1 MRKEIQIMSQCKHKN
16 IVSYYV
22 SFIDESDLWLVMP
35 LLQSG
40 SIVDIINMKYPSGVK
55 NEAVLASILKE
66 VLKGLN
72 YFHNEGRIHR
82 DIKAGN
88 VLMD

>member
-1 MRKEIQIMSQCKHKN
+1 
-16 IVSYYV
+16 
-22 SFIDESDLWLVMP
+22 
-35 LLQSG
+35 
-40 SIVDIINMKYPSGVK
+40 MKYPTGVK
-55 NEAVLASILKE
+55 NEVILASILKE

-88 VLMD
+88 VLMDN

>member
-1 MRKEIQIMSQCKHKN
+1 M
-16 IVSYYV
+16 
-22 SFIDESDLWLVMP
+22 SFIDASDLWLVMP

-40 SIVDIINMKYPSGVK
+40 SIVDILAMKYPMGIK
-55 NEAVLASILKE
+55 NEVIIASILKE
-66 VLKGLN
+66 VLKGLT

-88 VLMD
+88 VLMDN

>member
-1 MRKEIQIMSQCKHKN
+1 MSQCKHKN

>member
-1 MRKEIQIMSQCKHKN
+1 
-16 IVSYYV
+16 V
-22 SFIDESDLWLVMP
+22 
-35 LLQSG
+35 
-40 SIVDIINMKYPSGVK
+40 II
-55 NEAVLASILKE
+55 ASILKE

-88 VLMD
+88 VLMDNNANTVISDFGVSAH